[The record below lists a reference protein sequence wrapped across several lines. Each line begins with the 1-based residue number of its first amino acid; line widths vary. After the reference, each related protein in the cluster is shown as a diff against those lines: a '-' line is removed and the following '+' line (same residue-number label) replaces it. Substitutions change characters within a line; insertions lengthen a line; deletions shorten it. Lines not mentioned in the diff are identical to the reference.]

1 MSPSHVTDQSQT
13 PAAMT
18 LARGRSLQF
27 GRPLVMGIL
36 NVTPDSFS
44 DGGRFNR
51 LETAL
56 AQARRMI
63 AEGADLLDIGG
74 ESTRPGAEPVTA
86 EQERE
91 RVVPVIEAIRTESDI
106 PISID
111 TYKAVVAEAA
121 LDVGAD
127 IVNDVAAL
135 RFDPDLAPLVA
146 ERKCPVILMHMLGE
160 PRNMQKNP
168 QYEDCVTE
176 IAAFFDER
184 LAFADQVG
192 IAGDKIVLDPGIG
205 FGKRLQDNL
214 AILRN
219 IDSFRRHGCPVLVGA
234 SRKSFI
240 KMIHDSERPAEQR
253 LGGSLAAALMVAH
266 QAADILR
273 VHDVADTV
281 EALAVWRAIQEAK

>member
-1 MSPSHVTDQSQT
+1 
-13 PAAMT
+13 MT